1 MKLSKSEWVQRGTP
15 QTQEKTIQDL
25 IQLGDG
31 YHQNYTLM
39 QVLEVK
45 TSTMNQ
51 GMLASTTRVSY
62 KTHRCRLPKQPHTMA
77 QVSKLW
83 AFPHHSIQRFWR
95 WFPDHMAST
104 HIENSPL
111 CKIGGCPVRA
121 SVLGHGEATCGGRRL
136 RPVLASALEAR
147 VSLLTRIN
155 FKEGV
160 NPLCSIH

>member
-1 MKLSKSEWVQRGTP
+1 MSAGRHPPNSGKNHSGFDSARRWIPSKLHTDAGPGGK
-15 QTQEKTIQDL
+15 
-25 IQLGDG
+25 
-31 YHQNYTLM
+31 NYTVT
-39 QVLEVK
+39 QVLEIK

-62 KTHRCRLPKQPHTMA
+62 KTHSCHLPKQPHTMA

-83 AFPHHSIQRFWR
+83 AFPHHSIQHCWR

-104 HIENSPL
+104 HIENSSL

-155 FKEGV
+155 FKE
-160 NPLCSIH
+160 